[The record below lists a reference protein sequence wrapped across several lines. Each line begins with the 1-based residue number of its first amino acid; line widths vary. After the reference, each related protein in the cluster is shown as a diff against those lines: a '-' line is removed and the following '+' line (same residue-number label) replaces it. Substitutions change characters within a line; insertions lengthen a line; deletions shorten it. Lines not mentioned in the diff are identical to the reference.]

1 VRRMLAV
8 LAAWALLIPAGKAV
22 AQVSTLRNL
31 VFGTI
36 TSGTTTSVNKASVNA
51 AQWRI
56 SGGFLLGGTFQ
67 FTLPL
72 ALTGPGTPIP
82 ITFSTSDGLRN
93 TTNNPASGTTF
104 NPHTVQ
110 TIPIAPFGTTLYV
123 WLGASVS
130 PPTNQT
136 PGNYTG
142 TVVLTVT
149 GMQ

>member
-1 VRRMLAV
+1 MKRNLVV
-8 LAAWALLIPAGKAV
+8 LAAWVLLIPAGKAG

-51 AQWRI
+51 AQWSI
-56 SGGFLLGGTFQ
+56 SGGFILGGTFQ
-67 FTLPL
+67 LTLPL
-72 ALTGPGTPIP
+72 ALTGPGAALP

-93 TTNNPASGTTF
+93 TSNNPTTGTTF
-104 NPHTVQ
+104 DPRTVQ
-110 TIPIAPFGTTLYV
+110 TISVAPFGTTVYV